1 MGGGSAAH
9 PAASEK
15 AGGAAG
21 LLEVEKSLARAR
33 AAIRRSA
40 AAILNSSSPPFP
52 PLGNSLVFQGG
63 GGSGEFVPSG
73 EVYRNPA
80 AFYRSY
86 LEMERRFKVYV
97 YEEGEPPLAH
107 AGPCK
112 GLYTTEGR
120 FINAMEDLRRAAAS
134 ATAGGGRGL
143 FLTEDPSRAHAFFM
157 PFSVAMM
164 VRFAYREGSY
174 DLLPLRRLVA
184 GYVRSVAA
192 RQPFWN
198 RSAGTP
204 PLPQTWVSSPL
215 TLTRYLALQGPH
227 VSRADPRL
235 FFNSIRVLCNANTSE
250 GFDPGR
256 DVSLPE
262 INLRTG
268 ELPVELLLPPPVGGD
283 RPILAFFAGAG
294 DHGPIRPA
302 LLRHWRGREEGG
314 MSVHEQLPG
323 GATAY
328 YGMMRR
334 SRFCLCPS
342 GYEVASP
349 RVAEAVYAG
358 CVPVLI
364 SEGYVA
370 PFGDVLRWE
379 AFSLAVA
386 PPEIPRL
393 RGILT
398 AVPEAE
404 YRRLQANVGKVKRH
418 FLFNSPPKRFDVFHM
433 ILHSV
438 WLRRLNIRL
447 TWPNPTTHE

>member
-1 MGGGSAAH
+1 M
-9 PAASEK
+9 EK
-15 AGGAAG
+15 
-21 LLEVEKSLARAR
+21 
-33 AAIRRSA
+33 
-40 AAILNSSSPPFP
+40 
-52 PLGNSLVFQGG
+52 
-63 GGSGEFVPSG
+63 
-73 EVYRNPA
+73 
-80 AFYRSY
+80 
-86 LEMERRFKVYV
+86 RFKVYV

-120 FINAMEDLRRAAAS
+120 FINAMEDLRRAATS
-134 ATAGGGRGL
+134 ATAGGTGL
-143 FLTEDPSRAHAFFM
+143 FVTEDPSRAHAFFM

-184 GYVRSVAA
+184 GYVRAVAS
-192 RQPFWN
+192 RRPFWN
-198 RSAGTP
+198 RSAGADHFILSCHDWVRP
-204 PLPQTWVSSPL
+204 PGANLGFFSVS
-215 TLTRYLALQGPH
+215 LTRYLAMQGPH

-235 FFNSIRVLCNANTSE
+235 FSNTIRVLCNANTSE
-250 GFDPGR
+250 GFDPVR

-268 ELPVELLLPPPVGGD
+268 ELPAELLLPPPGAGG

-314 MSVHEQLPG
+314 MSVHERLPG
-323 GATAY
+323 GAVAY

-334 SRFCLCPS
+334 ARFCLCPS

-349 RVAEAVYAG
+349 RVAEALYAG

-370 PFGDVLRWE
+370 PLGDVLRWE
-379 AFSLAVA
+379 AFSLTVA

-393 RGILT
+393 RGILA
-398 AVPEAE
+398 AVPEGE

-438 WLRRLNIRL
+438 WLRRLNIQL
-447 TWPNPTTHE
+447 T